1 MTNDEKSQ
9 PEATPPVH
17 PLLVESVHEARSQ
30 RVLASLC
37 HGNDD
42 DDELDDDEHDGVP
55 DDADVADSRGH
66 RLAVTAHR
74 LADRLEQ
81 LVQSGGDP
89 ARLADVPAEPDVVL
103 SDLDTEGI
111 ARMGRPQLE
120 ATVGQLRAFRP
131 VVDLASL
138 SDDQVR
144 EIVRDDLRALRTSS

>member
-1 MTNDEKSQ
+1 M
-9 PEATPPVH
+9 H
-17 PLLVESVHEARSQ
+17 PLLDESVHEARSQ
-30 RVLASLC
+30 RVLDSLC

-42 DDELDDDEHDGVP
+42 DDDLDDELDDDAHDGVP
-55 DDADVADSRGH
+55 DDVDVADPRGH

-74 LADRLEQ
+74 LADRLADRLEL

-89 ARLADVPAEPDVVL
+89 ARLTDVPAAPDVVL

-120 ATVGQLRAFRP
+120 ATVGQLRAYRP